1 MARKTVL
8 DAVRIAARRLFR
20 APALDRTL
28 SSAGEAF
35 FQLDS
40 ALSPVPDR
48 VSFSSAVRLSAGK
61 GQAGEEAIS
70 FDAQQRAAESAVRG
84 EIPFSAAGMEERAAF
99 LRKTPGLTETGGDR
113 TAAEAVAAVWA
124 EEQTERQRTGM
135 GFWRSAAQT
144 AVENLGDPAVQA
156 VKSISRRDGSRAE
169 MAETAKLL
177 EAIRS
182 AAALQTRT
190 QTPAAREANHAPIV
204 WKADAEIG
212 STFRET
218 GTLLSTMVP
227 RSVENIISG
236 KNQAVEEAVRTAAAL
251 TPRREQNAAVFARD
265 RNPAVSSAQS
275 VFENISTAGTNN
287 AAIPQMAG
295 ATADEIAAVWK
306 TIRTGK
312 AGIMQA
318 EGRAERSSAFSTGML
333 SLVENSPVF
342 SSTRTAQQ
350 EAAGSERIGLPL
362 PQPAGEET
370 LSSVPRPV
378 RETAS
383 VSTSGEQTARSSPA
397 VRRKEA
403 APTSEEFWN
412 QWARRFAGELH
423 SSPEGVHG

>member
-48 VSFSSAVRLSAGK
+48 ISLSPAVRLSAGK
-61 GQAGEEAIS
+61 GQAGEKAIS

-84 EIPFSAAGMEERAAF
+84 EMPFSAAGMDESAAF
-99 LRKTPGLTETGGDR
+99 LRKASNLSESGGNR
-113 TAAEAVAAVWA
+113 TAAEAVAAVWTK
-124 EEQTERQRTGM
+124 EQTERQRTGM
-135 GFWRSAAQT
+135 ELWRSAAQT
-144 AVENLGDPAVQA
+144 TVENLRDPAVQA

-169 MAETAKLL
+169 MAETGKLP
-177 EAIRS
+177 ETMRS
-182 AAALQTRT
+182 TAVRQ
-190 QTPAAREANHAPIV
+190 
-204 WKADAEIG
+204 
-212 STFRET
+212 T
-218 GTLLSTMVP
+218 GTLLSTIVP
-227 RSVENIISG
+227 RSVENIIFW
-236 KNQAVEEAVRTAAAL
+236 KKQAVEETMRTAAAL
-251 TPRREQNAAVFARD
+251 TPRREQNATVFARD
-265 RNPAVSSAQS
+265 RNPAVASAQS
-275 VFENISTAGTNN
+275 VFENIPTAGTSN
-287 AAIPQMAG
+287 ATIRQTAG
-295 ATADEIAAVWK
+295 TAAEEIAAVWK
-306 TIRTGK
+306 ALGSGTAENTAAGQTVRTGK

>member
-48 VSFSSAVRLSAGK
+48 VSLSPAVRLSAEK
-61 GQAGEEAIS
+61 GQLVEKAIF
-70 FDAQQRAAESAVRG
+70 FDAQQRATESAVRG

-113 TAAEAVAAVWA
+113 TAAETFAAVWTK
-124 EEQTERQRTGM
+124 EQTERQRTGTEL
-135 GFWRSAAQT
+135 WRSAAQT
-144 AVENLGDPAVQA
+144 AVENLRDPAVQA
-156 VKSISRRDGSRAE
+156 VKSISRRDGSQAE
-169 MAETAKLL
+169 MAETAKLP
-177 EAIRS
+177 ETMRS
-182 AAALQTRT
+182 TAVL
-190 QTPAAREANHAPIV
+190 PI
-204 WKADAEIG
+204 
-212 STFRET
+212 
-218 GTLLSTMVP
+218 GTLLSTIVP
-227 RSVENIISG
+227 RSVENIIFG
-236 KNQAVEEAVRTAAAL
+236 KKQAVEETMRTAAAL
-251 TPRREQNAAVFARD
+251 TPRREQNAAVFAWD
-265 RNPAVSSAQS
+265 QNSAVASTQS
-275 VFENISTAGTNN
+275 VFESISTAGTNN
-287 AAIPQMAG
+287 AAIRQMAG
-295 ATADEIAAVWK
+295 AAAAEMAAVWK
-306 TIRTGK
+306 TPGSGTAENTAAGQTVRTGK

-333 SLVENSPVF
+333 SLVENSPAF
-342 SSTRTAQQ
+342 SSTRTAQR
-350 EAAGSERIGLPL
+350 EAGDSERIRLPL
-362 PQPAGEET
+362 SQPAGEET

-378 RETAS
+378 RENASASTTA
-383 VSTSGEQTARSSPA
+383 EQTARSSPA

-403 APTSEEFWN
+403 APTSEEFWD

>member
-40 ALSPVPDR
+40 ALSPVSDR
-48 VSFSSAVRLSAGK
+48 VSLSPAVRLSAEK
-61 GQAGEEAIS
+61 GQLVEKAIF

-113 TAAEAVAAVWA
+113 TAAETFAAVWTK
-124 EEQTERQRTGM
+124 EQTERQRTGTEL
-135 GFWRSAAQT
+135 WRSAAQT
-144 AVENLGDPAVQA
+144 AVENLRAPAVQA
-156 VKSISRRDGSRAE
+156 VKSILRRDGSQAE
-169 MAETAKLL
+169 MAETAKLP

-182 AAALQTRT
+182 AAVL
-190 QTPAAREANHAPIV
+190 PI
-204 WKADAEIG
+204 
-212 STFRET
+212 
-218 GTLLSTMVP
+218 GTLLSTIVP
-227 RSVENIISG
+227 RSVENIIFG
-236 KNQAVEEAVRTAAAL
+236 KKQAVEEAMRTAAAL

-265 RNPAVSSAQS
+265 RNPAVASAQS
-275 VFENISTAGTNN
+275 VFESISTAGTNN
-287 AAIPQMAG
+287 AAIRQMAG
-295 ATADEIAAVWK
+295 AAAAEIAAVWK
-306 TIRTGK
+306 TPGSGTAENTAAGQTVRTGK

-318 EGRAERSSAFSTGML
+318 EGCAERSSAFSTGTL
-333 SLVENSPVF
+333 SLVENSPAF

-362 PQPAGEET
+362 PQPSGEET
-370 LSSVPRPV
+370 LSSMPHPV

-383 VSTSGEQTARSSPA
+383 VSTSGEQAPRSSPA

-403 APTSEEFWN
+403 APTSEEFWD

>member
-40 ALSPVPDR
+40 ALSPVSDR
-48 VSFSSAVRLSAGK
+48 VSLSPAVRLSAEK
-61 GQAGEEAIS
+61 GQPREKTIS
-70 FDAQQRAAESAVRG
+70 FDAQQRAAESVVRG

-99 LRKTPGLTETGGDR
+99 LRKVPGLTETGGDR
-113 TAAEAVAAVWA
+113 TAAETFAAVWTK
-124 EEQTERQRTGM
+124 EQTERQRTGTEL
-135 GFWRSAAQT
+135 WRSAAQT
-144 AVENLGDPAVQA
+144 AVENLRDPAVQA
-156 VKSISRRDGSRAE
+156 VKSISRRDGSQAE
-169 MAETAKLL
+169 MAETAKLP

-182 AAALQTRT
+182 AALL
-190 QTPAAREANHAPIV
+190 PI
-204 WKADAEIG
+204 
-212 STFRET
+212 
-218 GTLLSTMVP
+218 GTLLSTIVP
-227 RSVENIISG
+227 RSVENIIFG
-236 KNQAVEEAVRTAAAL
+236 KKQAVEEAMRTASAL
-251 TPRREQNAAVFARD
+251 TPRREQNATVFARD
-265 RNPAVSSAQS
+265 RNPAVASAQS
-275 VFENISTAGTNN
+275 VFESISTAGTNN
-287 AAIPQMAG
+287 AAIRQMAG
-295 ATADEIAAVWK
+295 AAAAEIAAVWK
-306 TIRTGK
+306 TPGSGTAENTAAGQTVRTGK

-318 EGRAERSSAFSTGML
+318 EGRAERSSAFSTGTL
-333 SLVENSPVF
+333 SLVENSPAF

-362 PQPAGEET
+362 PQPSGEET
-370 LSSVPRPV
+370 LSSMPHPV

-383 VSTSGEQTARSSPA
+383 VSTSGEQAPRSSPA

>member
-48 VSFSSAVRLSAGK
+48 VSLSPAVRLSAGK
-61 GQAGEEAIS
+61 GQAGEEAIF
-70 FDAQQRAAESAVRG
+70 FDAQQRATESAVRG
-84 EIPFSAAGMEERAAF
+84 EMCFSAAGMDERAAF
-99 LRKTPGLTETGGDR
+99 LRKAPGLTETGGDR
-113 TAAEAVAAVWA
+113 TTAEAVAAVWA
-124 EEQTERQRTGM
+124 EEETEKHRTGT
-135 GFWRSAAQT
+135 GIWRSAAQT

-156 VKSISRRDGSRAE
+156 VKSILRRDGSRAE
-169 MAETAKLL
+169 MAETAKLP
-177 EAIRS
+177 ETMRSTAIR
-182 AAALQTRT
+182 Q
-190 QTPAAREANHAPIV
+190 
-204 WKADAEIG
+204 
-212 STFRET
+212 T
-218 GTLLSTMVP
+218 GTLLSTIVP
-227 RSVENIISG
+227 RSVENIIFG
-236 KNQAVEEAVRTAAAL
+236 KKQAVEETMRTAAAL

-265 RNPAVSSAQS
+265 RNSAVSSAQS
-275 VFENISTAGTNN
+275 VFDNIPTAGTNN
-287 AAIPQMAG
+287 AAIRQTAG
-295 ATADEIAAVWK
+295 AAAVKIAAVWK
-306 TIRTGK
+306 ASGSGTAENTAAGQTVRTGK
-312 AGIMQA
+312 AGIVQA
-318 EGRAERSSAFSTGML
+318 EGRAERSSAFSTGL
-333 SLVENSPVF
+333 FSLVENSPAF
-342 SSTRTAQQ
+342 SFPRTAQQ

-383 VSTSGEQTARSSPA
+383 VSTAGEQTARSSPA

>member
-40 ALSPVPDR
+40 ALSPVSDR
-48 VSFSSAVRLSAGK
+48 VSLSPAVRLSAEK
-61 GQAGEEAIS
+61 GQPVEKAIF
-70 FDAQQRAAESAVRG
+70 FDAQQRATESVVRG

-99 LRKTPGLTETGGDR
+99 LRKAPGLTETGGDR
-113 TAAEAVAAVWA
+113 TAAETFAAVWTK
-124 EEQTERQRTGM
+124 EQTERQRTGTEL
-135 GFWRSAAQT
+135 WRSAAQT
-144 AVENLGDPAVQA
+144 AVENLRDPAVQA
-156 VKSISRRDGSRAE
+156 VKSISRRDGSQTE
-169 MAETAKLL
+169 MAETAKLP

-182 AAALQTRT
+182 AAVL
-190 QTPAAREANHAPIV
+190 PI
-204 WKADAEIG
+204 
-212 STFRET
+212 
-218 GTLLSTMVP
+218 GTLLSTIVP
-227 RSVENIISG
+227 RSVENIIFG
-236 KNQAVEEAVRTAAAL
+236 KKQAVEETMRTAAAL

-275 VFENISTAGTNN
+275 VFESISTAGTNN
-287 AAIPQMAG
+287 AAIRQMAG
-295 ATADEIAAVWK
+295 AAAAEIAAVWK
-306 TIRTGK
+306 TSGSGTAENTAAGQTVRTGK

-333 SLVENSPVF
+333 SLVENSPALSF
-342 SSTRTAQQ
+342 PRTAQR
-350 EAAGSERIGLPL
+350 EAGDSERIRLPL
-362 PQPAGEET
+362 SQPAGEET

-378 RETAS
+378 RENASASTTA
-383 VSTSGEQTARSSPA
+383 EQTARSSPA

-403 APTSEEFWN
+403 APTSEEFWE